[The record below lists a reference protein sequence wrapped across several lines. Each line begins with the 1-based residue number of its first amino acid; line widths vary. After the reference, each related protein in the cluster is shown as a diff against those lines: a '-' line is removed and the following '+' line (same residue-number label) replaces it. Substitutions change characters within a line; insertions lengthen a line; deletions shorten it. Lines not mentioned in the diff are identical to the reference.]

1 MTNKTATKPVK
12 NLSEVIIRFAGDSGD
27 GMQLTG
33 DRFTTE
39 TAAFGNSLST
49 LPDFPAEIR
58 APAGTL
64 PGVSAFQLHFAD
76 HSVVTPGDAPTVLVA
91 MNPAALKA
99 NLADLPKG
107 GTIIVDTDEFTKRN
121 LAKVG
126 YAASPVDDG
135 SLADYLVH
143 PVKLTS
149 LTVDAVAKVGVSRKD
164 AERAKNMFALGLL
177 SWLYHRPLEG
187 TRRFLETK
195 FAGRREVLRA
205 NLVALEAGWS
215 YGETTEGFAVH
226 FEVKPASLPPGRYR
240 TIRGNQAL
248 ALGFVAAAERSNLP
262 LFLGSYPITPASDI
276 LHELSALKHFGV
288 RTFQAEDE
296 IAGVAAALGASYGGS
311 LGVTTTLGPGVALKA
326 ETIGLAVALE
336 LPLIVVDVQRGGPS
350 TGLPT
355 KTEQADLLQVMFGRN
370 GEAPV
375 PVVAA
380 QSPSDCFRAALE
392 AARIA
397 LTYRTPVF
405 LLSDGY
411 LANGSEPW
419 LIPDV
424 TALPDLR
431 VEFATAPND
440 GEHFRPY
447 LRDPQTLARPWAI
460 PGTPGLEHRI
470 GGIEKKDGT
479 GDISYDPANH
489 DHMVRTRAAKVA
501 GIEVPPLAV
510 DDPTGDA
517 EVLVLG
523 WGSTFGPITGAV
535 RTLRAQDVRVAHA
548 HLRYLNPMPANTG
561 EVLGRYRRV
570 VIPEMNLGQLALLIR
585 GLYLVDAIGI
595 NQVRGLPFRVD
606 DLIGAIR
613 SVIDGTATRTAV
625 GSAGRYGGPLTV
637 PSIRVGDDDSGSP
650 DPTDPGPPPG
660 DAASADQPMA
670 VSANG
675 GSR

>member
-1 MTNKTATKPVK
+1 MTNRTANKPVK
-12 NLSEVIIRFAGDSGD
+12 TLSEVIIRFAGDSGD

-64 PGVSAFQLHFAD
+64 PGVSAYQLHFAD

-99 NLADLPKG
+99 NLSDLPRG
-107 GTIIVDTDEFTKRN
+107 GTVIVDTDEFTKRN

-126 YAASPVDDG
+126 YATNPVEDG
-135 SLADYLVH
+135 TLADYLVH

-205 NLVALEAGWS
+205 NLLALEAGWS
-215 YGETTEGFAVH
+215 YGETTEGFAVNY
-226 FEVKPASLPPGRYR
+226 EVKPASLPPGRYR

-248 ALGFVAAAERSNLP
+248 AYGLVAAAERSNLP

-311 LGVTTTLGPGVALKA
+311 LGVTTTSGPGVALKA

-380 QSPSDCFRAALE
+380 QSPSDCFDAALE

-397 LTYRTPVF
+397 LVYRTPVF

-419 LIPDV
+419 LIPEV
-424 TALPDLR
+424 TSLPDLR
-431 VEFATAPND
+431 VEFATSPND

-447 LRDPQTLARPWAI
+447 LRDPVTLARPWAI

-501 GIEVPPLAV
+501 GVQVPPLDV
-510 DDPTGDA
+510 DDPDGNADM
-517 EVLVLG
+517 LVLG
-523 WGSTFGPITGAV
+523 WGSTYGPVTGAV
-535 RTLRAQDVRVAHA
+535 RALRDQGVAIARA
-548 HLRYLNPMPANTG
+548 HLRYLNPMPANTE
-561 EVLGRYRRV
+561 EVLRRYRRV
-570 VIPEMNLGQLALLIR
+570 VVPEMNLGQLALLIR
-585 GLYLVDAIGI
+585 GLFLVDAIGI

-606 DLIGAIR
+606 DLVGAIR
-613 SVIDGTATRTAV
+613 SVLDGTATRLAV
-625 GSAGRYGGPLTV
+625 GSAGRYGGSPTI
-637 PSIRVGDDDSGSP
+637 PSIRIGDEPAVDHEP
-650 DPTDPGPPPG
+650 DL
-660 DAASADQPMA
+660 
-670 VSANG
+670 VSAQAGTNPATNG
-675 GSR
+675 GAR